1 MRPVPTGIELV
12 IIGGGNMGAALVGG
26 LLAGGRPPSSIAV
39 TEVAPAR
46 REQLAAM
53 LPEVHVSDDVAPC
66 AAAVLAVKPAV
77 VAEAARAAV
86 AAGARRLLSIAAG
99 ITTTHIEQAIDGV
112 TDEAVAV
119 VRAMPNTPALVGRG
133 ASAIAPGAAA
143 GADDLEWAEAI
154 LGAVGLVVRVDE
166 SQLDAVTAL
175 SGSGPAYLFLVAEAL
190 TAAGVAVGLR
200 TRARRD
206 VDDATARR
214 LRRAARGSRRS
225 GPPARR
231 GHVTRGHDRGRDR
244 RARAGRPVGA
254 RRSRRAC
261 GRRPQSSA
269 VANLTNGD
277 VFCWD
282 DVWPVIA
289 ATFGLE
295 VGERRPM
302 SFARDLPARD
312 PEWAALAEEHNLDVP
327 PTIEGFVGANSLV
340 YADMVMAETGR
351 SPFVNSTIAARA
363 MLASLSVS
371 TRPTC
376 SRPSCAASRLKDA
389 SRHCPEERRPTILA
403 RGP

>member
-53 LPEVHVSDDVAPC
+53 LPDVHVSDDVAPC

-112 TDEAVAV
+112 ADEAVAV

-143 GADDLEWAEAI
+143 GADDLAWAEAI

-190 TAAGVAVGLR
+190 TAAGVAVGLAPELAETLTTQLLVGSGELLASR
-200 TRARRD
+200 GDPA
-206 VDDATARR
+206 R
-214 LRRAARGSRRS
+214 LRAEVTSPGGTTAAGIAVLEQGGLSALVEAAVRAA
-225 GPPARR
+225 A
-231 GHVTRGHDRGRDR
+231 
-244 RARAGRPVGA
+244 A
-254 RRSRRAC
+254 RSRE
-261 GRRPQSSA
+261 
-269 VANLTNGD
+269 L
-277 VFCWD
+277 
-282 DVWPVIA
+282 A
-289 ATFGLE
+289 AG
-295 VGERRPM
+295 
-302 SFARDLPARD
+302 
-312 PEWAALAEEHNLDVP
+312 
-327 PTIEGFVGANSLV
+327 
-340 YADMVMAETGR
+340 
-351 SPFVNSTIAARA
+351 
-363 MLASLSVS
+363 
-371 TRPTC
+371 
-376 SRPSCAASRLKDA
+376 
-389 SRHCPEERRPTILA
+389 
-403 RGP
+403 